1 MMKTKERKQ
10 GISLIVLI
18 VTIIVVIIL
27 AAVVILTLSKN
38 NPIESAKE
46 ARFKEDIRTFQD
58 ELSLTVSKEYANSG
72 GHRDEK
78 ISTSDFKK
86 MKQYIP
92 SFSEKYKGKFKI
104 DDDELKYT
112 NVTDQEKDWC
122 ESLNVKTKKL
132 YTELE
137 YIESTGQQYI
147 ETGIKHTGNDI
158 KQVMTVSFTKYVSS
172 GEYGLISTWGG
183 GYNYSN
189 LYLSTGKKLLSYLNG
204 NMGNSISVDLNTKYD
219 IEHIYDLNGS
229 YGQDHIRSLKVNDS
243 IVSTNFSGVST
254 QNTHTFKIFC
264 RWDLEH
270 KSYMR
275 LYALKLY
282 VDGELI
288 LDYIPVLDINNR
300 PCLFDKI
307 SNTFFY
313 NQGTGEDFIPGPE
326 V

>member
-78 ISTSDFKK
+78 ISTSDFEK

-112 NVTDQEKDWC
+112 NVTEQEKEWC
-122 ESLNVKTKKL
+122 NSLYIKTRL
-132 YTELE
+132 YKELE

-189 LYLSTGKKLLSYLNG
+189 LYLSTGKKLLSYWNG

-229 YGQDHIRSLKVNDS
+229 YGQDHIRSLKINDNL
-243 IVSTNFSGVST
+243 VSTYFSGVST
-254 QNTHTFKIFC
+254 PNPHTFKIFC

-270 KSYMR
+270 KSFMR

-282 VDGELI
+282 VDGDLVR
-288 LDYIPVLDINNR
+288 DYIPVLDINDR
-300 PCLFDKI
+300 PCLFDKV

>member
-58 ELSLTVSKEYANSG
+58 ELSLTVSKEYANAG
-72 GHRDEK
+72 GHRDTK
-78 ISTSDFKK
+78 ITTSDFEK

-92 SFSEKYKGKFKI
+92 SFSEKYKDKFKI

-112 NVTDQEKDWC
+112 NVTEKEKEWC
-122 ESLNVKTKKL
+122 NSLYIKKRL
-132 YTELE
+132 YKELE
-137 YIESTGQQYI
+137 YIESTAGQQYI

-172 GEYGLISTWGG
+172 GEYGIISTWGG
-183 GYNYSN
+183 NYIYSN
-189 LYLSTGKKLLSYLNG
+189 LYLRTDKKVLSYWDG
-204 NMGNSISVDLNTKYD
+204 NMANSVSVDLSTKYD
-219 IEHIYDLNGS
+219 IEHVYDLNGS
-229 YGQDHIRSLKVNDS
+229 YGQDHIRSLKINDNL
-243 IVSTNFSGVST
+243 VSTYFSGVST
-254 QNTHTFKIFC
+254 PNPHTFKIFC
-264 RWDLEH
+264 RWDLEY
-270 KSYMR
+270 KSFMR

-282 VDGELI
+282 VDGDLVR
-288 LDYIPVLDINNR
+288 DYIPVLDINDR
-300 PCLFDKI
+300 PCLFDKV